1 MAAGADDDVSDHA
14 FGSSEQLPSPLIFR
28 LTRRVTASLPR
39 QSEQASSTAVYCGVR
54 EFSCD
59 EDCVAIP
66 EWLLQTAG
74 LAVGE
79 PVAVEFVRPEKG
91 LFAQLQ
97 ALDSAAA
104 SVGDLRAILEAHMR
118 SNLTALSVGETF
130 RVPVGDMD
138 QPLSFSVVALEP
150 LGAVD
155 IVDTDLSVDILQADG
170 VVVDG
175 QIGGA
180 HSGNTM
186 SELVPGTPCTIDV
199 AGGQSQVFQ
208 LHIPAQVQST
218 DVVVTCH
225 SGDAS
230 VCASRIQRSVNILD
244 NMWFDYSSPSQ
255 QPKRLRIEHSE
266 LPSGSNTIYVSLSG
280 FTPTCNAT
288 VDVQFDSQPAIP
300 SVRLSSPTTEPGA
313 DEKHC
318 ANCDS
323 SVPVARFDMHQA

>member
-1 MAAGADDDVSDHA
+1 MAVGADDDVSGHA

-130 RVPVGDMD
+130 RVPVGGMD

-186 SELVPGTPCTIDV
+186 SEL
-199 AGGQSQVFQ
+199 
-208 LHIPAQVQST
+208 
-218 DVVVTCH
+218 
-225 SGDAS
+225 
-230 VCASRIQRSVNILD
+230 
-244 NMWFDYSSPSQ
+244 
-255 QPKRLRIEHSE
+255 
-266 LPSGSNTIYVSLSG
+266 
-280 FTPTCNAT
+280 
-288 VDVQFDSQPAIP
+288 
-300 SVRLSSPTTEPGA
+300 
-313 DEKHC
+313 
-318 ANCDS
+318 
-323 SVPVARFDMHQA
+323 